1 MVVQIEA
8 AEAAKKEAEKA
19 KKRSKKVVGKGG
31 DSCKGGGRRDTRR
44 SERSRSRETFGRRGD
59 YDRATL
65 KSQSGSVALIIR
77 PVRGRACLD
86 QQRLIS
92 TEEGLVY
99 TSPVASR
106 GPLSPDQINISKDT
120 TWKYKKVQMQKLMI

>member
-19 KKRSKKVVGKGG
+19 KKKSKKVVGNKGG
-31 DSCKGGGRRDTRR
+31 DNCKSGNNRRDARR
-44 SERSRSRETFGRRGD
+44 SERSRSRRD
-59 YDRATL
+59 YDRSATI
-65 KSQSGSVALIIR
+65 KSGSGSVALIIR
-77 PVRGRACLD
+77 PVRGRACVD

-99 TSPVASR
+99 TSPVTTGP
-106 GPLSPDQINISKDT
+106 GPLSPDQINITRDT
-120 TWKYKKVQMQKLMI
+120 TWRYKKVEK